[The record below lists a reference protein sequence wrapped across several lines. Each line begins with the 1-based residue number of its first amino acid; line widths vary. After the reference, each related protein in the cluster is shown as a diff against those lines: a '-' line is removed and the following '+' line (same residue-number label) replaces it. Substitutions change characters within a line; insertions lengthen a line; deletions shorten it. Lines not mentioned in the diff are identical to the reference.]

1 LSALLF
7 LAEFRTVLLRVSVL
21 AVALPVRFLISVRF
35 VTLPEFAGALLVFS
49 FILSVLPA
57 AGFRVVV
64 LFLVIVPCLILSVL
78 RGVLFTEAVLLSG

>member
-1 LSALLF
+1 MSALLF

-35 VTLPEFAGALLVFS
+35 VTRPEFAGVLLVFS

-57 AGFRVVV
+57 AGFRVV
-64 LFLVIVPCLILSVL
+64 LFLVIVPFLILSVL
-78 RGVLFTEAVLLSG
+78 RGVLFTGAVLLFG